1 MYGVGRSGNFG
12 EYAPKLFPLQME
24 LRALFKFK
32 CHDFLVT
39 ERFAGAPVVLGPP
52 APVFPEF

>member
-1 MYGVGRSGNFG
+1 
-12 EYAPKLFPLQME
+12 ME